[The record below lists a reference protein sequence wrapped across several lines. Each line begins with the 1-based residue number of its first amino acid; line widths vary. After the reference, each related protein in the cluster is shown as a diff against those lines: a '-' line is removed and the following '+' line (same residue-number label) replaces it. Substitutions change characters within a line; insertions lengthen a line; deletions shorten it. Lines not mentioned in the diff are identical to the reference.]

1 MRRSRSTNGYGCSV
15 KGRGG
20 RRLVRYIVLVLALLA
35 VTQAAK
41 MAGALHHE
49 VTINYRVP
57 EGAFVVEVPNPVSPS
72 WTFVARRVEPAGL
85 FSRRRISKP
94 VSKTPESAIANNR
107 PQAITL
113 LAHKFALLTCA
124 RLDFSKPTMT
134 AQSSNARNRPKN

>member
-1 MRRSRSTNGYGCSV
+1 VCDDV
-15 KGRGG
+15 W
-20 RRLVRYIVLVLALLA
+20 
-35 VTQAAK
+35 
-41 MAGALHHE
+41 
-49 VTINYRVP
+49 
-57 EGAFVVEVPNPVSPS
+57 GAFVVEVPNPVSPS